1 MMNNLFKTKE
11 SDNSEL
17 KKESDKLVKYI
28 KEKYKELDGA
38 DGYIF
43 YYTLRKQ
50 LGDKLYKFIAVNNE
64 FKNIDDKHFELS
76 KKVELGAMF
85 GNKQCMDVMC
95 EIMAVEIRDGLRDYI
110 KEIKEIMMWG
120 DRQW

>member
-11 SDNSEL
+11 SDNIEL
-17 KKESDKLVKYI
+17 EKESDKLLKYI
-28 KEKYKELDGA
+28 KEKYRELDGA

-50 LGDKLYKFIAVNNE
+50 LGDKVYKFISVNNE
-64 FKNIDDKHFELS
+64 LKNIDDKHFELS

-95 EIMAVEIRDGLRDYI
+95 EIMAVETLGGLREYI
-110 KEIKEIMMWG
+110 KEIKAIMM
-120 DRQW
+120 